1 MSPPSGS
8 KRPRSAPRPNRR
20 GRKLGRVHSWGGEKR
35 LPRSAVVGALVAA
48 VLAMVVHDHLVPFD
62 VRFFGLTQNGYDL
75 DTYRAAVRGLWDGK
89 RLYEAPALNQ
99 AWFVYPPFATL
110 VLAPLAWASFEVA
123 KWMLLVLS
131 LSALALIAWRILRLA
146 GVRADSRLGL
156 ASAALAAIVID
167 VEPVQATLWWG
178 QINILLMAVVLLD
191 LLGPAQ
197 SRWRGVGLGLAAG
210 IKLTPLIFL
219 PYLLCTRQWRA
230 TTLALGTM
238 AATVALTWPLL
249 PRDSEWFWSHLGDTA
264 HISRI
269 DHLANQTING
279 FLARYFFPQPRPEWL
294 WIALSLLVLAA
305 GLAVA
310 VWAHRRGEHALAL
323 VLVGLTGCAVSPFS
337 WAAHWVWFAPAIVW
351 LVAKACTTQGPW
363 SRGWIY
369 RAAGLL
375 ALVFMWTLHRP
386 GRGHTTIYFSGV
398 YWNFLDLRPFWAG
411 QLVSG
416 WYPLVFLCFTIATAS
431 WLRLSTGGCAEPDEL
446 ATLTADIEDYPPEI
460 FDEEL
465 AVRA

>member
-1 MSPPSGS
+1 M
-8 KRPRSAPRPNRR
+8 
-20 GRKLGRVHSWGGEKR
+20 HSWGGEKR

-230 TTLALGTM
+230 ATLALGTM

-279 FLARYFFPQPRPEWL
+279 FLARYFFP
-294 WIALSLLVLAA
+294 
-305 GLAVA
+305 
-310 VWAHRRGEHALAL
+310 
-323 VLVGLTGCAVSPFS
+323 
-337 WAAHWVWFAPAIVW
+337 
-351 LVAKACTTQGPW
+351 
-363 SRGWIY
+363 
-369 RAAGLL
+369 
-375 ALVFMWTLHRP
+375 
-386 GRGHTTIYFSGV
+386 
-398 YWNFLDLRPFWAG
+398 
-411 QLVSG
+411 
-416 WYPLVFLCFTIATAS
+416 
-431 WLRLSTGGCAEPDEL
+431 
-446 ATLTADIEDYPPEI
+446 
-460 FDEEL
+460 
-465 AVRA
+465 